1 MLWLYIRPEWVK
13 WEVAQSYP
21 TLCDPMDCSLP
32 GSSVHGIFQER
43 ILEWVA
49 ISFSRG
55 SFRPR
60 DQTRVSHIVGRR
72 FTVWATREVRIGS
85 YTAGK
90 NKKGT
95 KDNLIAHFVKNP
107 PVMQETWV
115 WSLGWE
121 NPLEKGKAIHSS
133 ILVWKIQRTVQ
144 SMGSQRV
151 GHDWA
156 TFTFT
161 FMLFKYLD
169 HWQDLIRYW
178 VMKQVNKFQITKIK
192 GSSLWL

>member
-13 WEVAQSYP
+13 SLSRVR
-21 TLCDPMDCSLP
+21 LCDPMDCSLP
-32 GSSVHGIFQER
+32 GSSAHGIFQAR
-43 ILEWVA
+43 KLEWVA

-60 DQTRVSHIVGRR
+60 DRTRDSHIVGRR

-85 YTAGK
+85 CTAGK

-95 KDNLIAHFVKNP
+95 KDNLIGQFVKNP
-107 PVMQETWV
+107 PAMQETWV
-115 WSLGWE
+115 RSLGWE

-133 ILVWKIQRTVQ
+133 IPVWKIQQTVE

-169 HWQDLIRYW
+169 HWQDLIRCW

-192 GSSLWL
+192 GSALWS